1 MAFNKKINTKLF
13 LTIIFLSVLL
23 LSCPVYAYYLDAAS
37 NVSSMTPDTFNFTPS
52 ENEMAIF
59 APPTYDY
66 LLPEGHCRWYSDYE
80 SGTVTRTPGVD
91 TPEMSIYFSNTWIE
105 TAGNFFTN
113 KVTLHSYPDFADY
126 GAYKYVVYGEWVGGN
141 DFHIL
146 GSWELY
152 NESPALNCAFTA
164 TPISGLAPLEVLFTD
179 ASEFTPIGSYWDFG
193 DGYTFSSEVYEPS
206 IQHTFTT
213 TGYYDIKYL
222 AWDTDLNNLDWEN
235 KTAYIEV
242 LSTGGNIS
250 TGGYT
255 LSVIPA
261 SLNYNQNFT
270 LSLSSESGNYTG
282 VKEIKFGW
290 TSPTDSDILYDG
302 EDNTLDYSLSGSNW
316 FQYVDGSF
324 SEDKGTS
331 FPSPITLIPAN
342 FGAGIFT
349 IDCYIEKTSGQ
360 VIHLTDDLTIN
371 TLNQQALTINAVD
384 YETGYL
390 AYSAF
395 QHVFNIGAGTWDN
408 RTNTLSQLYYYPYGQ
423 KIYIVLESSSF
434 QTAYKNW
441 TITSE
446 PTDTLDI
453 VMYRGVDTSADNVS
467 LRVNV
472 MDIYSG
478 YLNNV
483 KVTVLNDESL
493 FDSQTKY
500 TNYGGAAVFTVLPST
515 DYVITASKTGYLS
528 AGKLLDTGTGGNT
541 LDTDIILQL
550 GSNPTATPTSLPT
563 TAAGQYTGGTTAGG
577 NITPVSCRTVLPTGS
592 TLLDTLRNNMAC
604 AGISSGAN
612 QGYGIALMIIF
623 VLGLIGGKYGKGMGV
638 VMGMASGYVLSLSMG
653 LVPLWT
659 FIAMIIFICLILA
672 IKLWSA
678 DGK

>member
-1 MAFNKKINTKLF
+1 MPELNLANYLSESISNLNWNNVGFKNRAGVLIPLFSVYSKDSYGIGDLGDLKLVIDWAK
-13 LTIIFLSVLL
+13 LTANSIIQLL
-23 LSCPVYAYYLDAAS
+23 PMNELGGLFCPYDA
-37 NVSSMTPDTFNFTPS
+37 VSSFAFEPAYICLKEFPELSGKKFN
-52 ENEMAIF
+52 
-59 APPTYDY
+59 
-66 LLPEGHCRWYSDYE
+66 
-80 SGTVTRTPGVD
+80 PG
-91 TPEMSIYFSNTWIE
+91 
-105 TAGNFFTN
+105 
-113 KVTLHSYPDFADY
+113 
-126 GAYKYVVYGEWVGGN
+126 
-141 DFHIL
+141 
-146 GSWELY
+146 
-152 NESPALNCAFTA
+152 
-164 TPISGLAPLEVLFTD
+164 FTD
-179 ASEFTPIGSYWDFG
+179 TAYVDYSLKAQKLQLLWD
-193 DGYTFSSEVYEPS
+193 
-206 IQHTFTT
+206 I
-213 TGYYDIKYL
+213 YL
-222 AWDTDLNNLDWEN
+222 DTDLNNLDWEN